1 MVMMVPTTAPITF
14 TGIGVGT
21 YATVETR
28 KPSADYQLAPE
39 KFVTIL
45 QGPDDDGQHHQLVQT
60 GANSGPESER
70 ARSAA
75 GERLFQGHSGNLPG
89 QMHRWNRKCRVRQSI
104 AGCLHGN
111 GNNAALWLSGCS
123 AGNEHRCQSGL
134 TSPIKIVDKKAPPPP
149 DAGSLRVIKFF
160 CPLPAGS
167 TLKSQVFDSSDPG
180 TKTLAQTSNCTKGD
194 ATFVLE
200 RTTGDVTAIKFSTG
214 ADGEIQLTLPAG
226 IYTLTEQASKVS
238 VQVQVF
244 VGQQTTVV
252 VLNYVPPPKPAPV
265 AINVYKYTCDAGFK
279 GQYYLDFIGG
289 CGTYEAL
296 TNNVTF
302 RVSGAALATRVTGAA
317 GERGRALFTQ
327 LPSGQ
332 FTLTEE
338 VPTGVGSV
346 FAWCGLS
353 IESSEYGAIGATISF
368 PLASG
373 QTMWCAFFNVPD
385 EVTDTTGVIVV
396 NKYSCALPQV
406 KRPANFDW
414 ETECGIQTSP
424 AKFGLSVLQEG
435 AFVPKTSGL
444 TDINGI
450 LKFGDLKPGHLQA

>member
-1 MVMMVPTTAPITF
+1 M
-14 TGIGVGT
+14 
-21 YATVETR
+21 
-28 KPSADYQLAPE
+28 
-39 KFVTIL
+39 
-45 QGPDDDGQHHQLVQT
+45 
-60 GANSGPESER
+60 
-70 ARSAA
+70 
-75 GERLFQGHSGNLPG
+75 
-89 QMHRWNRKCRVRQSI
+89 
-104 AGCLHGN
+104 
-111 GNNAALWLSGCS
+111 
-123 AGNEHRCQSGL
+123 
-134 TSPIKIVDKKAPPPP
+134 
-149 DAGSLRVIKFF
+149 
-160 CPLPAGS
+160 
-167 TLKSQVFDSSDPG
+167 
-180 TKTLAQTSNCTKGD
+180 
-194 ATFVLE
+194 
-200 RTTGDVTAIKFSTG
+200 
-214 ADGEIQLTLPAG
+214 TLPAG

-238 VQVQVF
+238 VQIQVF

-265 AINVYKYTCDAGFK
+265 AINVYKYTCDPGFK

-289 CGTYEAL
+289 CGDYEAL

-346 FAWCGLS
+346 FAWCGVTREL
-353 IESSEYGAIGATISF
+353 GVRRGRATISF

-396 NKYSCALPQV
+396 NKFSCALPQV

-414 ETECGIQTSP
+414 DTECGIQTTP
-424 AKFGLSVLQEG
+424 AKFGLSVMQEG

-444 TDINGI
+444 TDVNGI
-450 LKFGDLKPGHLQA
+450 LKFGDLKPGTYKLEELGADWCHAESDTVDAQGNVIVRAGHRSNVWIYNCVATVEPPNTGSGSTTAMTGSAETRLFRPTNSSNPGYARDLAACSDGWAGLAETIDQTRCLIESAKAT